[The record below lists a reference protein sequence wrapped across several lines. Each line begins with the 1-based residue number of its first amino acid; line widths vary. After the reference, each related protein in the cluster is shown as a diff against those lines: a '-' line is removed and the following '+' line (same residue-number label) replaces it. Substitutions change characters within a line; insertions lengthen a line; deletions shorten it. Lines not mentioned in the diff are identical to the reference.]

1 MKISRDSLSGQNTSR
16 RAAGPGSSPGLST
29 KSKTK
34 LWQKLRKLDALCAK
48 HKVLYFSDI
57 PFCMSLR
64 SLSNTEK
71 HERAFA
77 KYDKQRKDVR
87 QQLKAIAAPCS

>member
-48 HKVLYFSDI
+48 YSTKTFSSV
-57 PFCMSLR
+57 PFCMSLKSSR
-64 SLSNTEK
+64 ELEK
-71 HERAFA
+71 YECLFA
-77 KYDKQRKDVR
+77 KYDKQRKQIR
-87 QQLKAIAAPCS
+87 WNLKGIV